1 MYESR
6 DCSYFLLL
14 AAATHAEEE
23 ACAIASGSSS
33 GAGGTAEGWA
43 TVHNTRYC
51 VSGGGGA
58 SLDSGNVSEAIRA
71 TFSEMLSSRDDVE
84 EELFR
89 QRFEAEQMGAQL
101 SELVGHLTNLQ
112 ELNATGGR
120 GYVPIDDTAARQEV
134 EEMRVQVE
142 GRKTLL
148 EALREEVETL
158 RRAEDGVREQL
169 KSCLIK
175 GQVMHQQLV
184 SADLPPKRLCCC

>member
-1 MYESR
+1 VYEDR
-6 DCSYFLLL
+6 GCTYFLLL
-14 AAATHAEEE
+14 AAATYAAEE
-23 ACAIASGSSS
+23 AYAIASGSSS
-33 GAGGTAEGWA
+33 GAGGAAEGWA
-43 TVHNTRYC
+43 TVHSTRYG
-51 VSGGGGA
+51 VSVGGA

-84 EELFR
+84 EELCR

-175 GQVMHQQLV
+175 GQVMHQQLA

>member
-1 MYESR
+1 
-6 DCSYFLLL
+6 
-14 AAATHAEEE
+14 
-23 ACAIASGSSS
+23 
-33 GAGGTAEGWA
+33 
-43 TVHNTRYC
+43 
-51 VSGGGGA
+51 
-58 SLDSGNVSEAIRA
+58 
-71 TFSEMLSSRDDVE
+71 
-84 EELFR
+84 
-89 QRFEAEQMGAQL
+89 MGAQL
-101 SELVGHLTNLQ
+101 SGLIGHLTNLQ